1 LPIPSRF
8 TGLRGRLTA
17 LAVVPALLAVLLTAA
32 SGYSALLA
40 VQQDRQHAELAAAS
54 QRLSTALADIGRQM
68 HGYAGS
74 LAFRPNVVQALARGD
89 APAAQRLMAETFA
102 AIRAA
107 DPTVEVIE
115 ATDSRGRI
123 LARGHRPD
131 RFGDDKSAVPDVA
144 AALSGRPGLGNVMS
158 PASNELAI
166 GATLPV
172 MQDGRVVGTVKAGTR
187 LNAATATMLGELAGG
202 EALLFVNGA
211 LLGSTVPGLT
221 AEALPPALLAAA
233 RQGGSAVPLMLQ
245 LGDKGLHTALVVG
258 VKDFQGRPAGAAVLA
273 VPDLPWAMARTAAV
287 LRMLAVAALL
297 VAVTALAGLLI
308 AARIARPMVGMA
320 VAMGDIALER
330 ENVAIPG
337 AGRSDEIGRM
347 AGALAQLAAAAS
359 EKRRLEAQAAEE
371 RAIQL
376 RRAAAMERHTADFGR
391 SVGGVLGSL
400 GEAASAMRETAG
412 GMAASAQQTE
422 AEAARTAQAA
432 DSAASDLSTVASAAE
447 ELASSVSEIS
457 RQVAT
462 AAMVARETVE
472 QATAT
477 DERMQALTVTAD
489 RIGGIV
495 RLISDVAGRTN
506 LLALNAT
513 IEAARAGEAGKGFAV
528 VAGEVKALATQTA
541 KATEEIAAQI
551 TAMESATRGAAD
563 AMQGVVAS
571 IRRMDEVAATI
582 ASAVEE
588 QGVATQ
594 EINQRVQSVSTST
607 RVVTGAM
614 EELSSIARNSGT
626 DSRAV
631 LGAAEGLSAQ
641 TMTLRQEVDGFLA
654 AIRGDN
660 GERRRFE
667 RLPAQGSRVGLVLP
681 GRSEQSVEL
690 VDLSAGGAAL
700 RCAVD
705 LAAGTELSLV
715 LAPGQKPEAARVVRA
730 EGGVLAVVF
739 RSAPSRAAEPLL
751 DRLRGGRLAA

>member
-1 LPIPSRF
+1 MTIPSRF

-17 LAVVPALLAVLLTAA
+17 LAVLPALLAVLLTAA

-40 VQQDRQHAELAAAS
+40 VQQDRQRAELAAAS
-54 QRLSTALADIGRQM
+54 QRLSTALDDIGRQM
-68 HGYAGS
+68 HGYASS
-74 LAFRPNVVQALARGD
+74 LAPRPNVIQALANGD
-89 APAAQRLMAETFA
+89 APAAQRLMADTYA
-102 AIRAA
+102 AIRRA
-107 DPTVEVIE
+107 DPTLEVIE
-115 ATDSRGRI
+115 VTDARGRV
-123 LARGHRPD
+123 LARGHQPGRA
-131 RFGDDKSAVPDVA
+131 GDDKSAAPDVA

-158 PASNELAI
+158 PSTNELAI
-166 GATLPV
+166 GAALPV

-187 LNAATATMLGELAGG
+187 LNANTATMLGELAGG
-202 EALLFVNGA
+202 EALLFVNGV

-221 AEALPPALLAAA
+221 TQSLPAELLAAA
-233 RQGGSAVPLMLQ
+233 RAGGSAVPLTVS
-245 LGDKGLHTALVVG
+245 LGDRGVHTALVVG
-258 VKDFQGRPAGAAVLA
+258 VKDFQGHAVGAAVLA
-273 VPDLPWAMARTAAV
+273 VADLPWAMARTAAV
-287 LRMLAVAALL
+287 LRMLAVAAVL
-297 VAVTALAGLLI
+297 VALTALAGLLI
-308 AARIARPMVGMA
+308 AARTARPMVGMA
-320 VAMGDIALER
+320 VAMGEIAQER
-330 ENVAIPG
+330 DNVAIPG
-337 AGRSDEIGRM
+337 AGRTDEIGRM
-347 AGALAQLAAAAS
+347 AGALTKLADAAA
-359 EKRRLEAQAAEE
+359 EKRRLEAAAAEE
-371 RAIQL
+371 RATQL
-376 RRAAAMERHTADFGR
+376 RRAAAVERHTTDFGR

-400 GEAASAMRETAG
+400 GEAATAMRETAG

-432 DSAASDLSTVASAAE
+432 DSAAGDLGTVAAAAE

-462 AAMVARETVE
+462 AATVARETVD

-477 DERMQALTVTAD
+477 DERMQALTQTAD

-582 ASAVEE
+582 AAAVEE

-594 EINQRVQSVSTST
+594 EINQRVQAVSGNT

-614 EELSSIARNSGT
+614 EELTSIARNSGA

-631 LGAAEGLSAQ
+631 LGAAEGLVAQ
-641 TMTLRQEVDGFLA
+641 AATLRREVDGFLA
-654 AIRGDN
+654 AIRSDS

-667 RLPAQGSRVGLVLP
+667 RLPARGSRVALRLP
-681 GRSEQSVEL
+681 GLAEQSVEL
-690 VDLSAGGAAL
+690 VDVSAGGAAM
-700 RCAVD
+700 RCGAV
-705 LAAGTELSLV
+705 LPAGTEVSVTLT
-715 LAPGQKPEAARVVRA
+715 PGQQPEPARIVRA
-730 EGGVLAVVF
+730 EGGVTAVVF
-739 RSAPSRAAEPLL
+739 RSAPSAAAEPLL
-751 DRLRGGRLAA
+751 DRLRGAKRAA

>member
-1 LPIPSRF
+1 
-8 TGLRGRLTA
+8 
-17 LAVVPALLAVLLTAA
+17 
-32 SGYSALLA
+32 
-40 VQQDRQHAELAAAS
+40 
-54 QRLSTALADIGRQM
+54 
-68 HGYAGS
+68 
-74 LAFRPNVVQALARGD
+74 
-89 APAAQRLMAETFA
+89 
-102 AIRAA
+102 
-107 DPTVEVIE
+107 
-115 ATDSRGRI
+115 
-123 LARGHRPD
+123 
-131 RFGDDKSAVPDVA
+131 
-144 AALSGRPGLGNVMS
+144 
-158 PASNELAI
+158 
-166 GATLPV
+166 
-172 MQDGRVVGTVKAGTR
+172 VKAGTR
-187 LNAATATMLGELAGG
+187 LSAHTATMLGELAGG

-211 LLGSTVPGLT
+211 LLGSTVPGMTVQSLP
-221 AEALPPALLAAA
+221 AELLAAA
-233 RQGGSAVPLMLQ
+233 RSGGSAVPLTVR
-245 LGDKGLHTALVVG
+245 LGDKGIHTAVVVG
-258 VKDFQGRPAGAAVLA
+258 VKDFQGEVVGAAVLA
-273 VPDLPWAMARTAAV
+273 VSDLPWAMARTAAL
-287 LRMLAVAALL
+287 LRMLAVAAVLVSVTMLVGLL
-297 VAVTALAGLLI
+297 VAG
-308 AARIARPMVGMA
+308 RIARPMVGMA
-320 VAMGDIALER
+320 AAMGDIAAER
-330 ENVAIPG
+330 DEVAIPG
-337 AGRSDEIGRM
+337 AGRADEIGRM
-347 AGALAQLAAAAS
+347 ASALATLAAAAT
-359 EKRRLEAQAAEE
+359 EKRRLEAKAAEE

-400 GEAASAMRETAG
+400 GEAATAMRETAG

-432 DSAASDLSTVASAAE
+432 DSAAGDLGTVAAAAE

-477 DERMQALTVTAD
+477 DARMQALTVTAD

-582 ASAVEE
+582 AAAVEE
-588 QGVATQ
+588 QGVATK
-594 EINQRVQSVSTST
+594 EINQRVQSVSGST

-614 EELSSIARNSGT
+614 EELSSIARNSGA

-631 LGAAEGLSAQ
+631 LGAAEGLVAQ
-641 TMTLRQEVDGFLA
+641 AATLRQEVDGFLA
-654 AIRGDN
+654 AIRADT

-667 RLPAQGSRVGLVLP
+667 RLPARGSRVGLVLP
-681 GRSEQSVEL
+681 GQAERAVEL
-690 VDLSAGGAAL
+690 VDLSAGGAAM
-700 RCAVD
+700 RCALE
-705 LAAGTELSLV
+705 LAPGTEVSLT
-715 LAPGQKPEAARVVRA
+715 LLPGQKPEPARVVRA

-739 RSAPSRAAEPLL
+739 RAAPSAAAEPLL
-751 DRLRGGRLAA
+751 DQLRGVKRAA